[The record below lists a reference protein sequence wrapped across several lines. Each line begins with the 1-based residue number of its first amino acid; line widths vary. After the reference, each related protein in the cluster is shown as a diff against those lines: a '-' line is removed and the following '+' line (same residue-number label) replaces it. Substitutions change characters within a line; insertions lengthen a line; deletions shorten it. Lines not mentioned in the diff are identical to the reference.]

1 MIGATIGGYRLDRK
15 LGEGGMGDVYV
26 GVHALI
32 GKRVAVKVLREEHSR
47 NLDLIN
53 RFFKEARAT
62 AMLQHPGT
70 VDIIDTGRLP
80 DGRGFIIMTLLEGES
95 LKDRLARERLA
106 PVVQMAVARQIADVL
121 ATAHSKGII
130 HRDLKPEN
138 VFLLQDDA
146 APSRVRVKVLDFGVA
161 KLTDNSGQAAT
172 NPNALIGTPQ
182 YMAPEQCKGAAY
194 VDTQSDIY
202 ALGCIMY
209 EMACGRPP
217 FVCRGFG
224 DYLMAHL
231 TQTPAAPSSLATLD
245 PRLERIIVK
254 ALAKEKSA
262 RQRSMSDVMSEL
274 DALTPGGS
282 HASAATVMAQ
292 ATLLAP
298 RGSHEMETVKGLN
311 VPPELLVK
319 PQSPAHLRA
328 QPQAQ
333 PQPQPHAQSQ
343 MNRPQPIA
351 SSPSQKN
358 RLTPPKKS
366 NTLLWVAM
374 GAVAAAIAGA
384 VTWLVMH

>member
-1 MIGATIGGYRLDRK
+1 MIGTTIGGYLLERK
-15 LGEGGMGDVYV
+15 LGEGGMGDVFV
-26 GVHALI
+26 GVHTLI

-62 AMLQHPGT
+62 AMLAHPGC

-80 DGRGFIIMTLLEGES
+80 DGRGYIVMTLLEGES
-95 LKDRLARERLA
+95 LKDRLARERPA

-121 ATAHSKGII
+121 ATAHHKGII

-138 VFLLQDDA
+138 VFLLADQA
-146 APSRVRVKVLDFGVA
+146 APSHVRVKVLDFGVA
-161 KLTDNSGQAAT
+161 KLTDLTPGQAAT

-231 TQTPAAPSSLATLD
+231 TQTPAAPSTLATLD

-254 ALAKEKSA
+254 ALAKEKTA
-262 RQRSMSDVMSEL
+262 RQRSMGELMKEL
-274 DALTPGGS
+274 DALAPSTS
-282 HASAATVMAQ
+282 NANAATMMAQ
-292 ATLLAP
+292 PATLVAP
-298 RGSHEMETVKGLN
+298 RQSHELETVKGLN

-328 QPQAQ
+328 SQSGRPPAQAQAPQAVGVS
-333 PQPQPHAQSQ
+333 QSGKVRVQ
-343 MNRPQPIA
+343 GQRGG
-351 SSPSQKN
+351 S
-358 RLTPPKKS
+358 RV
-366 NTLLWVAM
+366 LLWVAA

-384 VTWLVMH
+384 VTWLIMH

>member
-1 MIGATIGGYRLDRK
+1 MIGTTIGGYRLDKK

-62 AMLQHPGT
+62 AMLAHPGC

-80 DGRGFIIMTLLEGES
+80 DGRGYIVMTLLEGEN

-106 PVVQMAVARQIADVL
+106 PVVQMAIARQIADVL
-121 ATAHSKGII
+121 ALAHSKGII

-138 VFLLQDDA
+138 VFLLADEA

-161 KLTDNSGQAAT
+161 KLADNSAGQQAT
-172 NPNALIGTPQ
+172 NPNALIGTPA
-182 YMAPEQCKGAAY
+182 YMAPEQCKGAVY

-231 TQTPAAPSSLATLD
+231 TQTPPAPSSLSTLD

-254 ALAKEKSA
+254 ALAKEKSG
-262 RQRSMSDVMSEL
+262 RQRSMAEVMTEL
-274 DALTPGGS
+274 DALAP
-282 HASAATVMAQ
+282 HAAAPNAATVMGTA
-292 ATLLAP
+292 ATLVARP
-298 RGSHEMETVKGLN
+298 SHEQETVKGLN

-328 QPQAQ
+328 SPSQ
-333 PQPQPHAQSQ
+333 QSG
-343 MNRPQPIA
+343 RPQPIA
-351 SSPSQKN
+351 SSPSGKM
-358 RLTPPKKS
+358 RITPPPRS
-366 NTLLWVAM
+366 SRSALLWVAA